1 MTGQAEKERKGERN
15 GDGKGRGRTLRVDV
29 YRAFEKVTGV
39 VSAAI
44 LLIVA
49 VSLVVGVVQLVATM
63 GGMLAHRALG
73 KDYLELISE
82 VLTLFI
88 LIELS
93 RSLAEYFRVKRLRLT
108 FITDAAI
115 VFVLREI
122 MIQLFEHKLPAAQI
136 YALSVLLLVMA
147 LLRVL
152 FHWMHQRQAGEERS
166 LGGAG
171 SRPGR

>member
-1 MTGQAEKERKGERN
+1 MKRFK
-15 GDGKGRGRTLRVDV
+15 LDV
-29 YRAFEKVTGV
+29 YRAFERVV
-39 VSAAI
+39 AAVSAAI
-44 LLIVA
+44 LLIIA
-49 VSLVVGVVQLVATM
+49 ISLVVGVVQLVATM
-63 GGMLAHRALG
+63 TGMLVHQALG
-73 KDYLELISE
+73 KDYLDLISR

-122 MIQLFEHKLPAAQI
+122 MIQLFEHKLPSGQI

-147 LLRVL
+147 ALRLL
-152 FHWMHQRQAGEERS
+152 FHWMHVQQSREGRQ
-166 LGGAG
+166 GGG
-171 SRPGR
+171 